1 MLVSSTTA
9 YVRTAMQKKTYKHAN
24 NKQIQVIASVLARDL
39 SSGSSSA
46 VEGEASAPSQ
56 LKDQC
61 AWYGMSYLIDTTLG
75 LFLAISL
82 LGLLD
87 WIANER
93 DWVHLKHSGVYVGP
107 DGYKHWI
114 SQVVA
119 WMTILTIVKFIIY
132 LVMRIFSQQLAVLGQ
147 WLFEPLQSNIRLE
160 LLFVMIVF
168 PGLLNVIYFWIADSY
183 LKAKHEHVDA
193 HEQSPEFQLAEK
205 KEALLQQSDGEHDDI
220 SQQQQRHMDAA
231 AAVASSRQSATAA
244 SQQQQESTTAPIV

>member
-1 MLVSSTTA
+1 
-9 YVRTAMQKKTYKHAN
+9 MQTHTYKTN
-24 NKQIQVIASVLARDL
+24 EQVIASILARDL
-39 SSGSSSA
+39 SSSASSSA
-46 VEGEASAPSQ
+46 VEGEQEMPSQ

-87 WIANER
+87 YMANER

-132 LVMRIFSQQLAVLGQ
+132 LFMRIFSQQLAVLGQ
-147 WLFEPLQSNIRLE
+147 WLFEPLQSNIRIE

-168 PGLLNVIYFWIADSY
+168 PGLLNVVYFWIADSY
-183 LKAKHEHVDA
+183 LKAKHEHAEA

-205 KEALLQQSDGEHDDI
+205 KQALLQQGDNDDNDI
-220 SQQQQRHMDAA
+220 RQQQQQQQRHMDAA
-231 AAVASSRQSATAA
+231 AALASSRQSATTSQTITT
-244 SQQQQESTTAPIV
+244 SQQQQQQQLPTTPIV

>member
-1 MLVSSTTA
+1 V
-9 YVRTAMQKKTYKHAN
+9 YGHDKKQ
-24 NKQIQVIASVLARDL
+24 NKKQQQQVIASVLARDL
-39 SSGSSSA
+39 SSSSGSSEEEYA
-46 VEGEASAPSQ
+46 ATSQ

-114 SQVVA
+114 SQVIA
-119 WMTILTIVKFIIY
+119 WMTILTIVKLIIY
-132 LVMRIFSQQLAVLGQ
+132 GFMRIFSQPLAILGQ
-147 WLFEPLQSNIRLE
+147 WLFEPLQGNIRIE

-183 LKAKHEHVDA
+183 LKAKHEHAEA
-193 HEQSPEFQLAEK
+193 HEQSPSFQLAEK
-205 KEALLQQSDGEHDDI
+205 KQALLAPDD
-220 SQQQQRHMDAA
+220 STHHQQQAETATTSEDAA
-231 AAVASSRQSATAA
+231 DVASSRQSAEAA
-244 SQQQQESTTAPIV
+244 AAATTSNQQQQQREQQQTPPPIV